1 MCCATEWFHRL
12 YIVDGV
18 DLEALLRYSRILYN
32 LFLSLSHSLSFSSVN
47 GGKFNR
53 LRNWNRES
61 LSGKS
66 EEESPPDQFQYPLGQ
81 NRIFSWARRERERGE
96 GRRSGVD
103 GGPGHIHTERE
114 KEETV
119 IEKVW
124 APSSTCSNTIFS
136 QEKFFQGAQ
145 KIVGEAQHFPC

>member
-1 MCCATEWFHRL
+1 MCATEWFHRL

-32 LFLSLSHSLSFSSVN
+32 LFLSLHHSFSSVN

-81 NRIFSWARRERERGE
+81 NRIFFLAGRVE
-96 GRRSGVD
+96 GR
-103 GGPGHIHTERE
+103 E
-114 KEETV
+114 
-119 IEKVW
+119 
-124 APSSTCSNTIFS
+124 
-136 QEKFFQGAQ
+136 
-145 KIVGEAQHFPC
+145 